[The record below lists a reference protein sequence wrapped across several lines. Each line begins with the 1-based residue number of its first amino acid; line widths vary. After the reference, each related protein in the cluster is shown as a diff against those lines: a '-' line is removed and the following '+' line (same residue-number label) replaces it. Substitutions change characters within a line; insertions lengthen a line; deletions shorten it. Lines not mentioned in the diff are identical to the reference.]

1 MPETRKPM
9 NKVTATLVVLFFA
22 VVVLIVVDVFR
33 KMRTTRD
40 MSAHSALTAEIQQ
53 KLSSIPPGQLYPTSL
68 TQLQLTYP
76 DGGSTSLLSRFT
88 YTSTGTGCTVSTVLR
103 GWAWSQSYP

>member
-1 MPETRKPM
+1 MSETRKPM
-9 NKVTATLVVLFFA
+9 NKVTATLVALFFA
-22 VVVLIVVDVFR
+22 VVVLIAVDVFR

-40 MSAHSALTAEIQQ
+40 MSAHSALTAEIHRE
-53 KLSSIPPGQLYPTSL
+53 LSNIPQGQYYPTSL

-103 GWAWSQSYP
+103 GDRWSQSYP